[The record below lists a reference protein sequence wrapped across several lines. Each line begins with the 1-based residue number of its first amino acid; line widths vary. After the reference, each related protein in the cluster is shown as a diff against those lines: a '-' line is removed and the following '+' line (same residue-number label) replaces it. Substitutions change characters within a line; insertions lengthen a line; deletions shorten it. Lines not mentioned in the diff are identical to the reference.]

1 MERSDRLPDAEG
13 ASVSGNPTREDWFKR
28 RKRMEAGK
36 EKHTPRAVEER
47 RHWVAF
53 KQMLVLFGLL
63 LRICGLYQR
72 GIRNARNIRLKH
84 LDLAFQD
91 LPAEFDG
98 FRILQLSDLH
108 VDFLPETLD
117 AALELVSGER
127 IDICVLT
134 GDYRKRVS
142 GPFEHILPDFE
153 RLLARVPAP
162 GGTYAVLGNHDCAEM
177 VPAFEGIGIEV
188 LVNETRR
195 VQKGGAHIHLTGT
208 DDVHYYYTEAA
219 RAALERAP
227 EGFKIA
233 LVHSAEL
240 ADVAAEAGFQ
250 LYLAGHTHGGQVCL
264 PGGKPIITHMNS
276 HRRYAS
282 GLWRHGAMVGYTT
295 TGVGVSGLPVRFN
308 TRGEAV
314 LITLNRN

>member
-1 MERSDRLPDAEG
+1 
-13 ASVSGNPTREDWFKR
+13 
-28 RKRMEAGK
+28 MEAGK
-36 EKHTPRAVEER
+36 EKHTPRSVEER

-195 VQKGGAHIHLTGT
+195 VEKGGAHIHLTGT

-219 RAALERAP
+219 KAALERAP

-240 ADVAAEAGFQ
+240 AGVAAEAGFQ

>member
-1 MERSDRLPDAEG
+1 
-13 ASVSGNPTREDWFKR
+13 
-28 RKRMEAGK
+28 MEAGK
-36 EKHTPRAVEER
+36 EKHTPRAIKER
-47 RHWVAF
+47 RHWVTF
-53 KQMLVLFGLL
+53 WLMLALFGIL
-63 LRICGLYQR
+63 LRICGLYGR
-72 GIRNARNIRLKH
+72 GIRNAQKVGLNRLY
-84 LDLAFQD
+84 LAFQD
-91 LPAEFDG
+91 LPPEFDG
-98 FRILQLSDLH
+98 LRILQLGDLH
-108 VDFLPETLD
+108 VDFLPQTLD

-127 IDICVLT
+127 FDLCILT

-142 GPFEHILPDFE
+142 GPFEHILPVFE
-153 RLLARVPAP
+153 RLTAQLGRR
-162 GGTYAVLGNHDCAEM
+162 GGIYAILGNHDCAEM

-188 LVNETRR
+188 LVNETRSI
-195 VQKGGAHIHLTGT
+195 QKAGAQIHLTGT

-219 RAALERAP
+219 RAALESAP

-240 ADVAAEAGFQ
+240 ADVASDSGFH
-250 LYLAGHTHGGQVCL
+250 LYLAGHSHGGQICL
-264 PGGKPIITHMNS
+264 PGGKPIITHMSS

-314 LITLNRN
+314 LITLNRSSES

>member
-1 MERSDRLPDAEG
+1 
-13 ASVSGNPTREDWFKR
+13 
-28 RKRMEAGK
+28 
-36 EKHTPRAVEER
+36 
-47 RHWVAF
+47 
-53 KQMLVLFGLL
+53 MLALFGVM
-63 LRICGLYQR
+63 LRICGLYER
-72 GIRNARNIRLKH
+72 GIRNAHNIRLKR

-91 LPAEFDG
+91 LPPEFDG
-98 FRILQLSDLH
+98 FRILQLNDLH

-142 GPFEHILPDFE
+142 CPFGHILPDFE
-153 RLLARVPAP
+153 RLLAQVRAR
-162 GGTYAVLGNHDCAEM
+162 GGIYAILGNHDCADM

-195 VQKGGAHIHLTGT
+195 IQRGRAQIHLTGT

-219 RAALERAP
+219 RAALEMTP

-282 GLWRHGAMVGYTT
+282 GLWRHGTMVGYTT

-308 TRGEAV
+308 TRGEAA
-314 LITLNRN
+314 LITLNRSSRP

>member
-1 MERSDRLPDAEG
+1 
-13 ASVSGNPTREDWFKR
+13 
-28 RKRMEAGK
+28 MEAGK

-195 VQKGGAHIHLTGT
+195 VKKGGAHIYLTGT

-264 PGGKPIITHMNS
+264 PGGKPIITHMGS

-314 LITLNRN
+314 LITLKRN